1 MNIVM
6 LVSWRKN
13 SSDVIFML
21 IFAHI
26 VSLQSI
32 VTIQYNYTTSKGLYS
47 KCSGLC
53 TIFSNHYAYT
63 VGKLVVATVWVK
75 LNAEKGEKHSRL
87 LIL

>member
-1 MNIVM
+1 M
-6 LVSWRKN
+6 
-13 SSDVIFML
+13 

-32 VTIQYNYTTSKGLYS
+32 ITIQYNYTTSKGLYS

-63 VGKLVVATVWVK
+63 VGKLSGSHSMGKIECRKRWKAFEVADFNSLKINPQKYYVE
-75 LNAEKGEKHSRL
+75 N
-87 LIL
+87 I